1 MGRDDVNGLIG
12 SLSGL
17 HTDGKVVPFLGGI
30 VKAHTHGHRQIGADH
45 EAALYLPAEDMQ
57 EGAAVVFKQLDVDD
71 LEPCVIGVIH
81 HVGIDLRQGIHLA
94 VCSLYAA
101 RIVIGL
107 HAVHDGVQF
116 FRHGGV
122 LLVPPCR
129 NVSGEADAGV
139 VAHIKGG
146 VQRVVIA
153 QESYFVA
160 LGADALPEDDLLLK
174 GGGDADLHLVVDLHA
189 KGDTDLHV
197 KAIALQMIQPL
208 VGAHLDID
216 VLSVKFHLY
225 LVSTLGRGNNAAVR
239 YGGGPHGFH
248 GFLHLPGVRQ
258 LVQFVALQHHCRKI
272 EGGLLGVTTC
282 FHVCP
287 DLVFDLRLLRV
298 ADFDLPVLCVVDIQR
313 GFDVRFFCGGVG
325 DDIAVAVL
333 GKFSDF
339 SIRICRGIFAVCT
352 ADKADEVACVQTVR
366 VHIFHGCG

>member
-1 MGRDDVNGLIG
+1 
-12 SLSGL
+12 
-17 HTDGKVVPFLGGI
+17 
-30 VKAHTHGHRQIGADH
+30 
-45 EAALYLPAEDMQ
+45 MQ

-225 LVSTLGRGNNAAVR
+225 LVSIFGRGNNAAVR
-239 YGGGPHGFH
+239 YGGSPHGFH
-248 GFLHLPGVRQ
+248 GFLHPLGVRQ
-258 LVQFVALQHHCRKI
+258 LA
-272 EGGLLGVTTC
+272 
-282 FHVCP
+282 
-287 DLVFDLRLLRV
+287 
-298 ADFDLPVLCVVDIQR
+298 
-313 GFDVRFFCGGVG
+313 
-325 DDIAVAVL
+325 
-333 GKFSDF
+333 
-339 SIRICRGIFAVCT
+339 
-352 ADKADEVACVQTVR
+352 
-366 VHIFHGCG
+366 